1 MINKSNEKKFRR
13 QFNKI
18 PIEKHET
25 AAWANISK
33 TKPVSKITIPED
45 FHVENAKEYVEENQK

>member
-1 MINKSNEKKFRR
+1 MLNKSNEKKLKRR
-13 QFNKI
+13 FNKI

-33 TKPVSKITIPED
+33 IKPVSKVTIPED
-45 FHVENAKEYVEENQK
+45 FHVENAKDYVDENQK